1 MLYPDPRYLS
11 DKGDIITRYRAGRL
25 SRFPLAPHQMQE
37 LLMPPQN

>member
-11 DKGDIITRYRAGRL
+11 DKGDRYRAGRL